1 MRVAMKF
8 GRKVPMPSAVQIKH
22 DLRMMTATDEL
33 AAALQTNDCTPDEIE
48 GIIAGISEKYGI
60 PSDVAQQLTSRI
72 QLKQCV
78 AM

>member
-33 AAALQTNDCTPDEIE
+33 AFALHTKDCTPGELE
-48 GIIAGISEKYGI
+48 AIIAGISEKYGI
-60 PSDVAQQLTSRI
+60 PSDAAQQLTSRI
-72 QLKQCV
+72 LLKQRA